1 MECMVTHGRIE
12 PPRRPGL
19 VARILFWAT
28 RRRIGQV
35 PKSMELKAHDGRLLF
50 ADTMMT
56 AELAATR
63 FGPEKLKALGVL
75 RAATLVGC
83 PL

>member
-1 MECMVTHGRIE
+1 MVSHARLD

-19 VARILFWAT
+19 VSRLLEAAT

-35 PKSMELKAHDGRLLF
+35 PRSMELKAHNPRLLF
-50 ADTMMT
+50 ADTLMT
-56 AELAATR
+56 AELAADR
-63 FGPEKLKALGVL
+63 IAPAKLKGLAVL

-83 PL
+83 PF

>member
-1 MECMVTHGRIE
+1 MITHARLE

-19 VARILFWAT
+19 VARVLQAAT

-35 PKSMELKAHDGRLLF
+35 PKSMELKAHSPRLLF
-50 ADTMMT
+50 ADTLMT
-56 AELAATR
+56 AELAADR
-63 FGPEKLKALGVL
+63 FAPPKLKALAVL

-83 PL
+83 PF